1 MVRQPGQAGEGVVNA
16 SQPLI
21 YDYTN
26 LTISVLDTIRAN
38 ATLASKVDLNN
49 VTLMSVAL
57 ASYGTARACASLPDR
72 LQACV
77 LNSPMYDVAAIIGS
91 AVARLML
98 SPMALAANSTP
109 NALPSEDMVRWLS
122 VHAVGTAIG
131 THICVAASVTTT
143 LLTNCSASSGA
154 PQVFGTLFKARGIDP
169 DVVQTVQMAMVRLGE
184 IIHHTE
190 YTALSITRVAAC
202 VPWTQSSTPRGQGC
216 APFCSSPR
224 ST

>member
-1 MVRQPGQAGEGVVNA
+1 MSITQTTFLRYGIGALRRGYAVVMVRQPGQAGEGVVNA

-131 THICVAASVTTT
+131 THICVAGGRPQEPRIGDDNTADQLQRKQWRAASVWY
-143 LLTNCSASSGA
+143 AVQGA
-154 PQVFGTLFKARGIDP
+154 W
-169 DVVQTVQMAMVRLGE
+169 
-184 IIHHTE
+184 H
-190 YTALSITRVAAC
+190 
-202 VPWTQSSTPRGQGC
+202 
-216 APFCSSPR
+216 
-224 ST
+224 